1 MITLYKLGPE
11 FGLPEP
17 SPFVTKAEILLKMA
31 GLPYKIDL
39 KGFSKAP
46 KGKLPYIEDEGK
58 IVANSTFIRFHIE
71 RKYGFDFDAG
81 LAEAQKGYAWAI
93 EKMCEDH
100 LYWLAVEVRFLDPR
114 NFEAGPAEFL
124 KVAPA
129 PIRPLVK
136 MFVLRNIRKTL
147 RLQGLGRHSADD
159 RAALGRRDL
168 RAISQA
174 LGDKPFLFGEAPCG
188 ADASWCRSVRH
199 GRAEQGF
206 RLAATGGGRGD
217 GKSRGLWP
225 AHARALLSGFPD
237 GLLLRVTAQTP
248 RL

>member
-1 MITLYKLGPE
+1 
-11 FGLPEP
+11 
-17 SPFVTKAEILLKMA
+17 MA

-58 IVANSTFIRFHIE
+58 IVADLTFIRFHIE

-188 ADASWCRSVRH
+188 ADASVGAFVMGALSKAFVSPLREE
-199 GRAEQGF
+199 AEATAN
-206 RLAATGGGRGD
+206 LAAYGQRM
-217 GKSRGLWP
+217 L
-225 AHARALLSGFPD
+225 ARYYPD
-237 GLLLRVTAQTP
+237 FRNA
-248 RL
+248 